1 MVRKELRS
9 KENEEQRYYMTE
21 IYETTLASDR
31 LKRQSDQR
39 KLTADFQN
47 QHNEVPA
54 TRPLSDDRITK
65 DPVYAYICLLYFSV

>member
-1 MVRKELRS
+1 MR
-9 KENEEQRYYMTE
+9 Q

-47 QHNEVPA
+47 QHDEVPA
-54 TRPLSDDRITK
+54 TRLSDDRITK